1 MFIKR
6 ENVFYRQ
13 DAGGGTGG
21 GQQAAGGQQQAAGQ
35 SAGAQQQAGGT
46 AAEAWRQQLPESLR
60 DKPIEEVVKWGTSAH
75 TQLGSLNNDLGK
87 YKKQI
92 EELTPYQQ
100 SAQEWTKWWQG
111 IQPRWPEIEKF
122 LQQGVAGSQQ
132 QHQQQPA
139 GGQGAGLTDDVFENW
154 ATMDPRQ
161 QAKVLIDHLVGQ
173 VQNTFGGYKSELQ
186 NFLSEREKHFQAAL
200 QQQQASIQN
209 WQNLFQRVWNAKQQN
224 PSLDT
229 DKMLEE
235 AMAIVSGK
243 RDPLDLGMAAATA
256 DQSKQAWLAEQ
267 KKLWEAERKAE
278 QDKQN
283 LASPLSGTIPQTYR
297 PPTSRGGGAAT
308 LKQEIAQKLAAQY
321 GPGVF
326 QGNQ

>member
-1 MFIKR
+1 MFKR
-6 ENVFYRQ
+6 ENVYLRQ
-13 DAGGGTGG
+13 DAGGTGG
-21 GQQAAGGQQQAAGQ
+21 GQQAAGGQPQAAAQ
-35 SAGAQQQAGGT
+35 PAGGQQQAGGS

-87 YKKQI
+87 YRKQI

-111 IQPRWPEIEKF
+111 MQPHWPDVEKF
-122 LQQGVAGSQQ
+122 LQQRQSGGQ
-132 QHQQQPA
+132 QQQPA
-139 GGQGAGLTDDVFENW
+139 GGQGAGTGEDLFENW
-154 ATMDPRQ
+154 STMDPREQ
-161 QAKVLIDHLVGQ
+161 SKAMAQHLAGQ
-173 VQNTFGGYKSELQ
+173 VQQTFGGYKTELQ
-186 NFLSEREKHFQAAL
+186 NFLTEREKHFQSAL

-256 DQSKQAWLAEQ
+256 DQSKQAWLTEQ
-267 KKLWEAERKAE
+267 KKLWEAEQKAE
-278 QDKQN
+278 RDKQN
-283 LASPLSGTIPQTYR
+283 LASPLSGTMPQTYR
-297 PPTSRGGGAAT
+297 PPTSRGGGAAS

-321 GPGVF
+321 GPGIF